1 MFVFIF
7 KLVATLSLLAFSV
20 AQAQSSVSTDPRTN
34 IQTALAQ
41 PDAQPGTHGAGSGKL
56 IPFQK
61 EVNLIG
67 GVSQSGGTG
76 LVAQTRS
83 AFGFV
88 YFRAFTP
95 PKAGHFVLRMLAD
108 TLVTGVK
115 SSTQPL
121 LGLETDTNASAL
133 LIRFGF
139 SGCYLPTATS
149 MLCMDDGPRI
159 TWLQADET
167 SRHVLGSFPLGLSAH
182 LALWESV
189 PLHFRAEF
197 GQWNF
202 KNRSLTNNSFLNL
215 YWLGVG
221 YAW

>member
-1 MFVFIF
+1 MRGGALFVFVC
-7 KLVATLSLLAFSV
+7 KLLALLILGG
-20 AQAQSSVSTDPRTN
+20 VSFGLTGQESHASD
-34 IQTALAQ
+34 
-41 PDAQPGTHGAGSGKL
+41 DL

-61 EVNLIG
+61 EVNLTA

-76 LVAQTRS
+76 LQARTTS
-83 AFGFV
+83 ALGFV

-95 PKAGHFVLRMLAD
+95 PQAGRFVLRMLAD

-121 LGLETDTNASAL
+121 LGLETNTSASAL

-139 SGCYLPTATS
+139 SGCYLPNAVS

-159 TWLQADET
+159 AWFQSGDT

-182 LALWESV
+182 LSV
-189 PLHFRAEF
+189 WPNYPLHFRAEF

-202 KNRSLTNNSFLNL
+202 VNRRFKNNSFMNL
-215 YWLGVG
+215 YWLGAG